1 MPIFSG
7 NFFVFF
13 FMMIII
19 AYTPHVLVYWNCYL
33 SFCFLNETLH
43 GCVCNF
49 DTLRNYSDNTLH
61 I

>member
-19 AYTPHVLVYWNCYL
+19 AYTPHVLVY
-33 SFCFLNETLH
+33 
-43 GCVCNF
+43 
-49 DTLRNYSDNTLH
+49 
-61 I
+61 